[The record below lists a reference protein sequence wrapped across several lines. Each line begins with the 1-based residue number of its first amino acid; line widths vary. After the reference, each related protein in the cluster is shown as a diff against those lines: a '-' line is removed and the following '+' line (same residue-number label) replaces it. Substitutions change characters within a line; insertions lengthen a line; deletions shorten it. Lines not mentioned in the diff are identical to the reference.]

1 MHLVDYSSIF
11 KIVGRHLPSIS
22 VHCLKCDPLWKNRPL
37 ANFHEIRV
45 LGMDQRRIYCRV
57 QRSKDQ
63 SLKMFLGR
71 VMAKKLYAGHP
82 GLGLQFFEKRSLLY
96 ALRSTFNVSVYAPCH
111 TAWLGNLMDLP
122 GKSQGER

>member
-1 MHLVDYSSIF
+1 MNNGHAHLLIN
-11 KIVGRHLPSIS
+11 
-22 VHCLKCDPLWKNRPL
+22 CDLLWKNRPL

-45 LGMDQRRIYCRV
+45 LGMDRRRIYCRV

>member
-1 MHLVDYSSIF
+1 
-11 KIVGRHLPSIS
+11 
-22 VHCLKCDPLWKNRPL
+22 
-37 ANFHEIRV
+37 
-45 LGMDQRRIYCRV
+45 
-57 QRSKDQ
+57 
-63 SLKMFLGR
+63 
-71 VMAKKLYAGHP
+71 MAKKLYAGHP

>member
-1 MHLVDYSSIF
+1 MGHLVIDTPTHFFSTLI
-11 KIVGRHLPSIS
+11 KDI
-22 VHCLKCDPLWKNRPL
+22 CDPLWKNRPL

-45 LGMDQRRIYCRV
+45 LGMDRRRIYCRV
-57 QRSKDQ
+57 QQSKDQ

-82 GLGLQFFEKRSLLY
+82 GLGLQFFEKRSRLY
-96 ALRSTFNVSVYAPCH
+96 ALCSTFNVSVYAPCH
-111 TAWLGNLMDLP
+111 TAWLGDLMDLP